1 MQLKSL
7 EINGFKSFAKKGH
20 LVFNSSITAIVGP
33 NGSGKSN
40 AAESFRFVLGEQS
53 IKSMRGKKGE
63 DLIFNGGKDTPRANR
78 ASVKLVFDNKD
89 KLFKMDFDEIALERV
104 VHRDGVNEYFING
117 SQVRLKD
124 VSEMLAHANIGS
136 SGHHIISQ
144 GEADRLLSSNPEE
157 RREMIEDAL
166 GLKVYQYKKE
176 ESEKKLEKT
185 AQHIKEVES
194 LRREIA
200 PHIRFLKKQVEKIE
214 KAAALRSELSLQYR
228 DYFAREEAYLKKE
241 KARLV
246 EEEVTPRGELE
257 KIEKELT
264 HHRTILAEMS
274 KGDNNHTHLLELEKL
289 IGGTRSKKD
298 ILMREL
304 GHLEGETSYIKKTIE
319 RKIREAKETEK
330 SVSNDKQI
338 SLVHVESL
346 ARDVNEHLH
355 TVLNSDNLESIKAS
369 ANEIKRLVS
378 DFIHH
383 HKNADKNLGENTNED
398 SSVESK
404 LIKDPFSTKS
414 DEEDLLKIA
423 SKISEIEN
431 DLQNISKEE
440 SSHNAQYQ
448 ELKSK
453 IDKDKENNVESEK
466 SILRIMS
473 RQNELHSFLH
483 SLKGETDRLGIEQAD
498 YERELQ
504 EAGVLI
510 GREAIGYTNE
520 DVLNHMNRT
529 GDEVETRSVQID
541 RRRAIEKS
549 KIRLEEMGGAGGQ
562 EVMKE
567 YKDAEERDA
576 FLTRE
581 LTDLMQSS
589 ETLGTLILDLT
600 EKLNELFRDG
610 IKKINTEFDKF
621 FKLMFGGGEA
631 RLEIVKEVKKRR
643 KKSGDDDLLGDV
655 TDGSAAVGDMEE
667 EKATEGIEIHVALP
681 HKRTKGLMML
691 SGGERA
697 LTSIALLFAMSQVNP
712 PPFIILDETDA
723 ALDEANSR
731 KYGDMIEALSKHS
744 QLILITHNRET
755 MSRAGV
761 IYGVTMA
768 GEGHSKLLSIAF
780 DDALAVAK

>member
-20 LVFNSSITAIVGP
+20 LVFNSPITSIVGP

-40 AAESFRFVLGEQS
+40 VAESFRFVLGEQS

-78 ASVKLVFDNKD
+78 ASVKLVFDNKT
-89 KLFKMDFDEIALERV
+89 KLFKMDFDEISLERV

-124 VSEMLAHANIGS
+124 VAEMLAHANIGS

-166 GLKVYQYKKE
+166 GLKVFQYKKE

-214 KAAALRSELSLQYR
+214 KAAALRSELSVQYR
-228 DYFAREEAYLKKE
+228 EYFAREEAYLKKE
-241 KARLV
+241 KKRLSDAVV
-246 EEEVTPRGELE
+246 EPRHELE

-264 HHRTILAEMS
+264 HHKKVLDEMS
-274 KGDNNHTHLLELEKL
+274 KGDNNHTHLLDLEKL
-289 IGGTRSKKD
+289 IGTTRHKKD
-298 ILMREL
+298 VLMRDF
-304 GHLEGETSYIKKTIE
+304 GRLEGEMSYIKKTIE
-319 RKIREAKETEK
+319 QKIKEAEK
-330 SVSNDKQI
+330 SNSNTKMI
-338 SLVHVESL
+338 SLLHIESL
-346 ARDVNEHLH
+346 AKDVNEHLQ
-355 TVLNSDNLESIKAS
+355 TVLNSDNLENIKTS
-369 ANEIKRLVS
+369 ATEIKRLVA

-383 HKNADKNLGENTNED
+383 HKSEGEAPII
-398 SSVESK
+398 SVRS
-404 LIKDPFSTKS
+404 
-414 DEEDLLKIA
+414 EEEELLKVT
-423 SKISEIEN
+423 SKISEIEIE
-431 DLQNISKEE
+431 LKNIGTEE
-440 SSHNAQYQ
+440 QGHQAKYQ

-466 SILRIMS
+466 AILRIMS
-473 RQNELHSFLH
+473 RQSELHGLLH
-483 SLKGETDRLGIEQAD
+483 SIKAENDRLGLEQVD
-498 YERELQ
+498 YDRELA
-504 EAGVLI
+504 EAGMLI
-510 GREAIGYTNE
+510 GREAIAFYEE
-520 DVLNHMNRT
+520 DIAVHISSEEARSLQ
-529 GDEVETRSVQID
+529 VE

-567 YKDAEERDA
+567 YKDAEERDQ
-576 FLTRE
+576 FLMKE
-581 LTDLMQSS
+581 LGDLTQSS
-589 ETLGTLILDLT
+589 ETLNILIADLT
-600 EKLNELFRDG
+600 EKLNEMFKDG
-610 IKKINTEFDKF
+610 IKKINAEFDRF

-631 RLEIVKEVKKRR
+631 RLEIIKEVKKKR
-643 KKSGDDDLLGDV
+643 KRSEDEMEIEM
-655 TDGSAAVGDMEE
+655 AEE
-667 EKATEGIEIHVALP
+667 EEVSEGIDIHVALP
-681 HKRTKGLMML
+681 HKKTKGLMML

-780 DDALAVAK
+780 DEAVVVAK

>member
-40 AAESFRFVLGEQS
+40 VAESFRFVLGEQS

-78 ASVKLVFDNKD
+78 AAVKLVFDNKD
-89 KLFKMDFDEIALERV
+89 KLFKMDFDEISLERV
-104 VHRDGVNEYFING
+104 VHRDGVNEYSING

-124 VSEMLAHANIGS
+124 VAEMLSHANIGS

-176 ESEKKLEKT
+176 ESEKKLDKT

-214 KAAALRSELSLQYR
+214 KAAALRSELSVQYCE
-228 DYFAREEAYLKKE
+228 YFAREEAYLKTEKHRLAEREIQPKE
-241 KARLV
+241 
-246 EEEVTPRGELE
+246 ELE

-264 HHRTILAEMS
+264 HHRTVLAEMS
-274 KGDNNHTHLLELEKL
+274 KGDNNHTHLLDLEKI
-289 IGGTRSKKD
+289 IGTTRNKKD
-298 ILMREL
+298 VLMREL
-304 GHLEGETSYIKKTIE
+304 GHLEGEMSYIKKTIE
-319 RKIREAKETEK
+319 RKIREAKESEK
-330 SVSNDKQI
+330 NSSSDKMI
-338 SLVHVESL
+338 SLIQIESL

-355 TVLNSDNLESIKAS
+355 TVLQSNNLENIKTS
-369 ANEIKRLVS
+369 ANEIKRLVA

-383 HKNADKNLGENTNED
+383 HKNDGKNID
-398 SSVESK
+398 AVK
-404 LIKDPFSTKS
+404 PSTES
-414 DEEDLLKIA
+414 DESDLLKITE
-423 SKISEIEN
+423 KISEIEKN
-431 DLQNISKEE
+431 LEHIRKEE
-440 SSHNAQYQ
+440 SDHNSKYQ

-466 SILRIMS
+466 AVLRIMS
-473 RQNELHSFLH
+473 RQNELHSLLH
-483 SLKGETDRLGIEQAD
+483 SIKSETDRLGVEQAD

-504 EAGVLI
+504 EAGMLI
-510 GREAIGYTNE
+510 GRDAINFTDE
-520 DVLNHMNRT
+520 DVKKHSHNNESRNI
-529 GDEVETRSVQID
+529 QID

-567 YKDAEERDA
+567 YKDVEDRDA
-576 FLTRE
+576 FLMRE
-581 LTDLMQSS
+581 LGDLMQSS
-589 ETLGTLILDLT
+589 ETLSGLIAELT
-600 EKLNELFRDG
+600 EKLNEMFKEG

-631 RLEIVKEVKKRR
+631 RLEIIKEVKRKR
-643 KKSGDDDLLGDV
+643 KKEGEEDV
-655 TDGSAAVGDMEE
+655 EVEE
-667 EKATEGIEIHVALP
+667 EESSEGIDIHVALP

-780 DDALAVAK
+780 DDAVVVAK